1 MNSRLTHI
9 SKEISYALRHH
20 PEEYGLALD
29 AQGFVEIADLL
40 AAVNAK
46 HPGRRPVTSSDLEEI
61 VATSEKKRHEI
72 SGTRIRALYGH
83 SCKEQVVHEQAVP
96 PSVLYHGTAR
106 RFLPSIFDQ
115 GLLPM
120 ERQYVHLSADIPT
133 ALEVGRRRDARSAL
147 LIVDAKRASA
157 SGIGF
162 YEGNGSVTRYRPNIS
177 LWLRTKAS
185 SRLPPSSVL
194 RRQRS

>member
-46 HPGRRPVTSSDLEEI
+46 HPDRHPVTSSDLEEI

-72 SGTRIRALYGH
+72 VGTSIRALYGH
-83 SCKEQVVHEQAVP
+83 SFAQKIERTPADSP
-96 PSVLYHGTAR
+96 AVLYHGTAR
-106 RFLPSIFDQ
+106 RFLPSIFGQ

-133 ALEVGRRRDARSAL
+133 ALEVGRRRDAHPAL
-147 LIVDAKRASA
+147 LVVDTAAAKAA
-157 SGIGF
+157 GICF
-162 YEGNGSVTRYRPNIS
+162 YEGNEQVWLADRIPPEYLS
-177 LWLRTKAS
+177 LYENPES
-185 SRLPPSSVL
+185 S
-194 RRQRS
+194 

>member
-72 SGTRIRALYGH
+72 SGTRIRAPYGH
-83 SCKEQVVHEQAVP
+83 SCREKVVHEQAVP

-106 RFLPSIFDQ
+106 RFLPSIFDL

-120 ERQYVHLSADIPT
+120 KRQYVHLSADIPT
-133 ALEVGRRRDARSAL
+133 ALEVGRRRDARPAL

-162 YEGNGSVTRYRPNIS
+162 YEGNGSV
-177 LWLRTKAS
+177 WLADPI
-185 SRLPPSSVL
+185 PPKYLALAEDES
-194 RRQRS
+194 

>member
-20 PEEYGLALD
+20 PEEYGLTLD
-29 AQGFVEIADLL
+29 SEGFVEIDNLL

-46 HPGRRPVTSSDLEEI
+46 HPGRRPVTETDIEEI

-72 SGTRIRALYGH
+72 VGTRIRALYGH
-83 SCKEQVVHEQAVP
+83 SFKEKIVHEPAEP
-96 PSVLYHGTAR
+96 PCVLYHGTAR
-106 RFLPSIFDQ
+106 RFLPSIFRQ

-120 ERQYVHLSADIPT
+120 KRQYVHLSADVPT
-133 ALEVGRRRDARSAL
+133 ALEVGRRRDAKPAL

-162 YEGNGSVTRYRPNIS
+162 YRGNDDVWLADPIPPEYLTLAEGED
-177 LWLRTKAS
+177 
-185 SRLPPSSVL
+185 
-194 RRQRS
+194 

>member
-83 SCKEQVVHEQAVP
+83 SCKEKVVHEQAVP
-96 PSVLYHGTAR
+96 P
-106 RFLPSIFDQ
+106 FCPST
-115 GLLPM
+115 
-120 ERQYVHLSADIPT
+120 T
-133 ALEVGRRRDARSAL
+133 ALPEGFFPRSSTWAFFL
-147 LIVDAKRASA
+147 
-157 SGIGF
+157 
-162 YEGNGSVTRYRPNIS
+162 
-177 LWLRTKAS
+177 
-185 SRLPPSSVL
+185 
-194 RRQRS
+194 